1 MQLHI
6 GSGIAYLLLAPFIGG
21 LLAGIDR
28 KITARMQS
36 RKGPPILQPFY
47 DVIKLFSKQNAV
59 VNAAQN
65 VLIYFYMFFCIF
77 TGFIFFI
84 GGDLLLVVFSFT
96 LASVFLVLC
105 AYSSNS
111 PFSAMGASRELMQIL
126 CYEPAVLLM
135 AVGMYM
141 VTGSFR
147 VCQIITT
154 PSPTLIMLPGVFIAF
169 MYILLIKL
177 RKSPFDLSTS
187 HHAHQEMVK
196 GVTTEISGPDL
207 ALVEIAHWY
216 EAVLIWGLV
225 YLFFGFNSI
234 WSVVIFAVAFA
245 LIFVIEIFFDNVCA
259 RVKWQYM
266 LKTSWA
272 LTATAAFI
280 NLLLI
285 AIIS

>member
-1 MQLHI
+1 MNFV
-6 GSGIAYLLLAPFIGG
+6 SGILYLILAPLAGG
-21 LLAGIDR
+21 LLAGLDR
-28 KITARMQS
+28 KVTARMQS
-36 RKGPPILQPFY
+36 RVGPPLLQPFY

-59 VNAAQN
+59 VNASQD
-65 VLIYFYMFFCIF
+65 VLIFFYMFFCIF

-105 AYSSNS
+105 AYTTNS
-111 PFSAMGASRELMQIL
+111 PFSSMGASRELMQIM
-126 CYEPAVLLM
+126 CYEPAVMLM

-141 VTGSFR
+141 VTGSFA
-147 VCQIITT
+147 VSDIVSNPFPPIV
-154 PSPTLIMLPGVFIAF
+154 MLPGVFIAF

-177 RKSPFDLSTS
+177 RKSPFDISTS

-196 GVTTEISGPDL
+196 GVTTEISGPCL

-216 EAVLIWGLV
+216 ESILIWGLV
-225 YLFFGFNSI
+225 YLFFSFASI
-234 WSVVIFAVAFA
+234 WSIAIFAVIFA
-245 LIFVIEIFFDNVCA
+245 LIFVIEIFFDNTCA

-266 LKTSWA
+266 LKSSWA
-272 LTATAAFI
+272 ITATAAFL

-285 AIIS
+285 AIIK

>member
-1 MQLHI
+1 MHL
-6 GSGIAYLLLAPFIGG
+6 GFGLAYLILAPFIGG
-21 LLAGIDR
+21 LLAGLDR

-36 RKGPPILQPFY
+36 RKGPPLLQPFY
-47 DVIKLFSKQNAV
+47 DVLKLFSKQNAV

-135 AVGMYM
+135 GVGMYM

-147 VCQIITT
+147 VCQII
-154 PSPTLIMLPGVFIAF
+154 SGDFPTIFMLPGVFIAF

-207 ALVEIAHWY
+207 ALVEISHWY
-216 EAVLIWGLV
+216 ESVLIWGLV
-225 YLFFGFNSI
+225 YLFFGFNSL
-234 WSVVIFAVAFA
+234 WSILIFAVIFAF
-245 LIFVIEIFFDNVCA
+245 IFVIEIFFDNVCA

-272 LTATAAFI
+272 LTASFAFI